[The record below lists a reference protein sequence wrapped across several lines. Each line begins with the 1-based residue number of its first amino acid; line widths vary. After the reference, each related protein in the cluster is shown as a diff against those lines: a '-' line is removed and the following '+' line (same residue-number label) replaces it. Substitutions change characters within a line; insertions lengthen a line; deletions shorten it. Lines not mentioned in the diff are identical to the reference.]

1 VQTEEQPGDLPMQ
14 EFDIRDLKKRIA
26 DQIELIQEMTWDGED
41 TTEAKETLRVLQDT
55 LDVRGD

>member
-1 VQTEEQPGDLPMQ
+1 MQ